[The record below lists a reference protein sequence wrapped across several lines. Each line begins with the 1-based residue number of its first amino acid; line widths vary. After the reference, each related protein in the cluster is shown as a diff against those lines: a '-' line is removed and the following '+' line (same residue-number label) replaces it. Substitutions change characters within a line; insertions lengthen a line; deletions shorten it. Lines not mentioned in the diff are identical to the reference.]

1 MSANLWQPED
11 ASLLKELREAANV
24 DISTLALRYSL
35 SKTQI
40 KQLEEGG
47 DSSFYSQK
55 IKLATGRKLLMHFG
69 ADVKK
74 LDQLG
79 YEHETP
85 KLKIPLKSLQAE
97 EKKKGWSQKI
107 TITALVLVLILF
119 ASFRDYLYSN
129 NIKLVL
135 SNPIDKLTINNQ
147 REAPNAFQTSIE
159 SPESI
164 AEKTSLHSTNSN
176 DTDCK
181 WNDQKNHI
189 VGHKPAKPGDY
200 VYMVANSDADICIKD
215 SEGKFQL
222 IKFKS
227 EQSKNFKGSPPFEIF
242 SKNLHSFQIYY
253 QGNLLSLPSADI
265 DNIILKEQKYEL
277 KN

>member
-1 MSANLWQPED
+1 MSTILWQPKD

-40 KQLEEGG
+40 EQLEEGG

-69 ADVKK
+69 ADVRN

-79 YEHETP
+79 YEHEAP
-85 KLKIPLKSLQAE
+85 KLKIPLKSLQVDV
-97 EKKKGWSQKI
+97 KKKGWAKRILII
-107 TITALVLVLILF
+107 TLILVLTIF
-119 ASFRDYLYSN
+119 AFHTDYFFIT
-129 NIKLVL
+129 NIKLIL
-135 SNPIDKLTINNQ
+135 SNALDKLTVIEQ
-147 REAPNAFQTSIE
+147 YQAPITFQTSTEAPERIIE
-159 SPESI
+159 KAI
-164 AEKTSLHSTNSN
+164 LHSTNIN
-176 DTDCK
+176 DTECK

-200 VYMVANSDADICIKD
+200 VYIVANSNADICMKD
-215 SEGKFQL
+215 SEGKFQF

-227 EQSKNFKGSPPFEIF
+227 EQSKNFKGSPPFEIY

-253 QGNLLSLPSADI
+253 QGNLLSLPSANI
-265 DNIILKEQKYEL
+265 ENIILKEQKYE
-277 KN
+277 